1 VTGVGDLVRH
11 WRVHRR
17 LSQADLAD
25 QAQVSTRHLSCIERG
40 RARPSREMVL
50 VLASAMDVPLRER
63 NTLLRAAG
71 FAAAYRETDLG
82 HPQMAQ
88 VRHALDL
95 VLTNHEPYA
104 AVVVDRAWNV
114 LLTNRPWRTVAG
126 MLLGGAAGPQNL
138 LRATFD
144 PAGLRPHIVNWDEV
158 ARATLERVRR
168 EALVEGDEEL
178 VALYSDLR
186 DAAPSHV
193 IRGDAWAEPPALM
206 IPVRLRVGDAV
217 LSLFTTLTT
226 LGTPTD
232 VTLSELRIEQ
242 YYPADALTEQWIRAL
257 PDFRPGAPP
266 PGEWAARPPRT

>member
-1 VTGVGDLVRH
+1 LTAVGGLVRH
-11 WRVHRR
+11 WRTQRR

-25 QAQVSTRHLSCIERG
+25 QAEVSARHLSCIERG

-50 VLASAMDVPLRER
+50 VLASALDVPLRER

-71 FAAAYRETDLG
+71 FAPAYRETDLG

-104 AVVVDRAWNV
+104 AVVVDRAWDV
-114 LLTNRPWRTVAG
+114 LLTNGPWRMVAS
-126 MLLGGAAGPQNL
+126 MLLGGADGAPNL

-144 PAGLRPHIVNWDEV
+144 PAGLRPYIVNWEEV

-168 EALVEGDEEL
+168 EALVEGDEAL
-178 VALYSDLR
+178 LALYRDLQ
-186 DAAPSHV
+186 DAAP
-193 IRGDAWAEPPALM
+193 RDLLRDDWAEPPALM
-206 IPVRLRVGDAV
+206 IPVRLRVGDVV

-242 YYPADALTEQWIRAL
+242 YFPADAETDRWIRAL
-257 PDFRPGAPP
+257 
-266 PGEWAARPPRT
+266 WAAGTAGA